1 MPFDDLRVVVEA
13 DGKFGTIHTSFN
25 VPGSNKVNVYA
36 DIYGTNGTLHAGI
49 YPISSLI
56 AAKPGRGFWLGENII
71 CQTKIVLSYL
81 GILLKQRKLR
91 GFSPSHAL
99 IIKSSVKNI
108 LDNEEPPVTPEM
120 GYEHVRIVED
130 ICKQIEKAA

>member
-1 MPFDDLRVVVEA
+1 MRFDDLRVVLEA
-13 DGKFGTIHTSFN
+13 DGKFGTIHASFN
-25 VPGSNKVNVYA
+25 VPGSNRVNVYA

-71 CQTKIVLSYL
+71 YQVKIGLTYV
-81 GILLKQRKLR
+81 GMLLKRRKIW

-99 IIKSSVKNI
+99 IIKSSVKSI
-108 LDNEEPPVTPEM
+108 LDNEELPVTPEM
-120 GYEHVRIVED
+120 GYEHVRIVEE
-130 ICKQIEKAA
+130 ICKQIERAA